1 MTLRWHST
9 PLARTAVVCL
19 VVGATCLRLD
29 WLATQSFHARERAR
43 VAEQVAA
50 LRSMLE
56 QRLHLH
62 LAPLA
67 ASAAVVQLKPDLTT
81 LQFQRLGQSLLKE
94 APAVR
99 TLALSPHAVVSH
111 VFPPEQARE
120 LHAMPGESAVARV
133 EQSAREGTVRLAG
146 PMQLTDGAIGMLAR
160 RPVYL
165 DPETR
170 LQFWGFVSAVIDYER
185 FILPARP
192 LLAGADIDVALR
204 HVGPTGAPGTAFHG
218 MAATFAGSPETALI
232 ATPDG
237 FWEIG
242 ARLRGGWD
250 QPRPYS
256 LALRLLMLAVLL
268 IVGAATWLLR
278 ARGLRNKMLLRKL
291 ESGEAARVQWV
302 ADTSHE
308 LRTPITILAT
318 HLDAMQDGIIAPTPA
333 NLAVLSDTVKE
344 MERLVSDLH
353 VLARADAGAQALQC
367 QAVDLA
373 ELCAE
378 VAAAF
383 APRLTSHPLR
393 YSLVDALP
401 PGCVAQG
408 DRQRLGQVLSNL
420 LGNSLRYTD
429 AGGQLQIGLALDG
442 QHIVVS
448 VEDSTPGVPDAA
460 LPRLFE
466 RFYRVDES
474 RSRASGGSGLGLA
487 ICDAIIAGH
496 GGRMQASH
504 SPLGGLRI
512 DILLPAHAPL
522 AHHGD
527 CP

>member
-9 PLARTAVVCL
+9 PLARTALVCL
-19 VVGATCLRLD
+19 IVAGTCLRLD
-29 WLATQSFHARERAR
+29 WLATQSFHTRERAR

-50 LRSMLE
+50 LRQVLE

-67 ASAAVVQLKPDLTT
+67 AAAAVVQLKPDLSEA
-81 LQFQRLGQSLLKE
+81 QFARLGQSLLKD

-99 TLALSPHAVVSH
+99 SLALAPDAVVRH
-111 VFPPEQARE
+111 GFPSDQAHQ
-120 LHAMPGESAVARV
+120 LPGAPAMADAGHKAGDATLRLLGPM
-133 EQSAREGTVRLAG
+133 RLA
-146 PMQLTDGAIGMLAR
+146 DGSLGMVAR

-165 DPETR
+165 DPAHR
-170 LQFWGFVSAVIDYER
+170 LQLWGVVSAVIDYQR
-185 FILPARP
+185 FMALARP
-192 LLAGADIDVALR
+192 LLGAPDIAFALR
-204 HVGPTGAPGTAFHG
+204 RLGPDGVPGALFHG
-218 MAATFAGSPETALI
+218 VPATFDARAETALI

-237 FWEIG
+237 FWQLG
-242 ARLRGGWD
+242 ASPRGGWD
-250 QPRPYS
+250 RQRPYS
-256 LALRLLMLAVLL
+256 LPLRLLMLAVVVLA
-268 IVGAATWLLR
+268 GTATWLLR

-318 HLDAMQDGIIAPTPA
+318 HLDAMQDGVIAPTPA
-333 NLAVLSDTVKE
+333 NLAVLSDTVKD

-353 VLARADAGAQALQC
+353 LLARADAGAQALQC
-367 QAVDLA
+367 EAVDLA
-373 ELCAE
+373 ELCAD
-378 VAAAF
+378 VAAGF
-383 APRLTSHPLR
+383 APRLASHPLR
-393 YSLVDALP
+393 YSLVDQLA
-401 PGCVAQG
+401 PGCLVQG

-420 LGNSLRYTD
+420 IGNALRYTD
-429 AGGQLQIGLALDG
+429 AGGQLRLVLASAGPD
-442 QHIVVS
+442 IVIR
-448 VEDSTPGVPDAA
+448 VEDSAPGVPDAA
-460 LPRLFE
+460 LARLFD

-487 ICDAIIAGH
+487 ICEAIVAGH

-512 DILLPAHAPL
+512 DILLPAQAARP
-522 AHHGD
+522 HHGD

>member
-9 PLARTAVVCL
+9 PLARTVLVCL

-29 WLATQSFHARERAR
+29 WLATQSFHAREHAR
-43 VAEQVAA
+43 VAEHVAA

-67 ASAAVVQLKPDLTT
+67 AGAAVIQLKPDLTPQ
-81 LQFQRLGQSLLKE
+81 QFQRLGQSLLKD

-99 TLALSPHAVVSH
+99 TLALSPHAVVRD

-120 LHAMPGESAVARV
+120 LHAMPGV
-133 EQSAREGTVRLAG
+133 EQSARDGTLRLAG
-146 PMQLTDGAIGMLAR
+146 PMRLSDGALGIVAR

-165 DPETR
+165 DPDSR

-185 FILPARP
+185 FIVLARP
-192 LLAGADIDVALR
+192 LLAAPDIDIALR
-204 HVGPTGAPGTAFHG
+204 HVSPSGAPGAAFHG
-218 MAATFAGSPETALI
+218 VPATFDGLAETALI
-232 ATPDG
+232 STPDG
-237 FWEIG
+237 FWQVG

-268 IVGAATWLLR
+268 VTGTATWLLR

-333 NLAVLSDTVKE
+333 KLAVLSDTVKE

-353 VLARADAGAQALQC
+353 VLARADAGAQALRC
-367 QAVDLA
+367 EPVDLA
-373 ELCAE
+373 ELCGE

-383 APRLTSHPLR
+383 APRLASHPLR
-393 YSLVDALP
+393 YSLADTLP
-401 PGCVAQG
+401 AGCVAQG
-408 DRQRLGQVLSNL
+408 DRQRLGQVLANL

-429 AGGQLQIGLALDG
+429 AGGQLRVALALEG
-442 QHIVVS
+442 QQIVIR
-448 VEDSTPGVPDAA
+448 VEDSAPGVPDAA
-460 LPRLFE
+460 LGRLFE

-487 ICDAIIAGH
+487 ICEAIVAGH

-504 SPLGGLRI
+504 SALGGLCI
-512 DILLPAHAPL
+512 DILLPAHAPR
-522 AHHGD
+522 AHYGD

>member
-9 PLARTAVVCL
+9 PLARTVLVGL
-19 VVGATCLRLD
+19 VVAGTCLRLD

-56 QRLHLH
+56 QRLHQH

-67 ASAAVVQLKPDLTT
+67 AGAAVVQLKPDLTQA
-81 LQFQRLGQSLLKE
+81 QFQRLGQGLLKD

-99 TLALSPHAVVSH
+99 TLALSPNAVVRH
-111 VFPPEQARE
+111 VFPPDQAGH
-120 LHAMPGESAVARV
+120 LHAIPTLAEA
-133 EQSAREGTVRLAG
+133 EQSARDGTLRLTG
-146 PMQLTDGAIGMLAR
+146 PMQMADGGVGMVAR

-165 DPETR
+165 DPDSR
-170 LQFWGFVSAVIDYER
+170 LQFWGFVSAVIDYQR
-185 FILPARP
+185 FMALAKP
-192 LLAGADIDVALR
+192 LLAAPDIVFGLR
-204 HVGPTGAPGTAFHG
+204 HLSPGGAPRAVFHG
-218 MAATFAGSPETALI
+218 APATFDALSETALI

-237 FWEIG
+237 FWQVG
-242 ARLRGGWD
+242 ARPRGGWD

-256 LALRLLMLAVLL
+256 LPLRLLMLGVLL
-268 IVGAATWLLR
+268 VSGAATWLLR
-278 ARGLRNKMLLRKL
+278 ARGLRNNMLLREL
-291 ESGEAARVQWV
+291 EAGEAARVQWV

-318 HLDAMQDGIIAPTPA
+318 HLDAMQDGIIAPTPDK
-333 NLAVLSDTVKE
+333 LAVLSDTVRE

-353 VLARADAGAQALQC
+353 VLARADAGAQALLC
-367 QAVDLA
+367 QQVDLA
-373 ELCAE
+373 ELCGE

-383 APRLTSHPLR
+383 APRLASHPLHYR
-393 YSLVDALP
+393 LIDELA
-401 PGCVAQG
+401 PGCLVQA

-420 LGNSLRYTD
+420 IGNSLRYTD
-429 AGGQLQIGLALDG
+429 PGGALYLTLALAG
-442 QHIVVS
+442 PHIVIR
-448 VEDSTPGVPDAA
+448 VEDSAPGVPDAA
-460 LPRLFE
+460 LARLFE

-487 ICDAIIAGH
+487 ICDAIVAGH

-504 SPLGGLRI
+504 APLGGLRI
-512 DILLPAHAPL
+512 DILLPAHARH

>member
-9 PLARTAVVCL
+9 PLARTALVCL
-19 VVGATCLRLD
+19 VVGGTCLRLD

-67 ASAAVVQLKPDLTT
+67 AGAAVVQLKPDLTQA
-81 LQFQRLGQSLLKE
+81 QFARLGQSLLKE

-99 TLALSPHAVVSH
+99 TLALSPNAVVHH
-111 VFPPEQARE
+111 VFPPDQPRQLPGAP
-120 LHAMPGESAVARV
+120 AMAEV
-133 EQSAREGTVRLAG
+133 EQSARDGTVRLAG
-146 PMQLTDGAIGMLAR
+146 PMRLGDGGLGMVAR

-165 DPETR
+165 DPEDR
-170 LQFWGFVSAVIDYER
+170 MHFWGFVSAVIDYER
-185 FILPARP
+185 FIALARP
-192 LLAGADIDVALR
+192 LLADPEIAFALR
-204 HVGPTGAPGTAFHG
+204 HASPGGAPGAVFHG
-218 MAATFAGSPETALI
+218 APATFDALSETALI
-232 ATPDG
+232 ATPGG
-237 FWEIG
+237 FWQIG
-242 ARLRGGWD
+242 ARPRAGWD

-256 LALRLLMLAVLL
+256 LPLRLLMLSVL
-268 IVGAATWLLR
+268 VATGATTWLLR
-278 ARGLRNKMLLRKL
+278 TRGLRNKMLLRKL

-318 HLDAMQDGIIAPTPA
+318 HLDAMQDGIIEPTQDK
-333 NLAVLSDTVKE
+333 LAVLSDTVRE

-353 VLARADAGAQALQC
+353 VLARADAGAQALAC
-367 QAVDLA
+367 EPVDVA
-373 ELCAE
+373 QLCTD

-383 APRLTSHPLR
+383 APRLASHPLR
-393 YSLVDALP
+393 YSLVDELP
-401 PGCVAQG
+401 AGCLARG

-420 LGNSLRYTD
+420 IGNSLRYTD
-429 AGGQLQIGLALDG
+429 AGGQLQVVLALAG
-442 QHIVVS
+442 PHIVIR
-448 VEDSTPGVPDAA
+448 VEDSAPGVPDAA
-460 LPRLFE
+460 LARLFE
-466 RFYRVDES
+466 RFYRVDSS

-487 ICDAIIAGH
+487 ICEAIVTGH

-512 DILLPAHAPL
+512 DILLPANAPRAL
-522 AHHGD
+522 HGD